1 MYYARKDSAANHLTR
16 EITQLQEKLISK
28 SIAGAGKWKSY
39 FARMDRKYLAA
50 TSFSNKGKT
59 YLDVDVNLCC
69 YCQPSTNTE
78 NPKTVGKVA
87 RRAGIEV
94 DSVPHRNT
102 MEMKA
107 HELGAI

>member
-1 MYYARKDSAANHLTR
+1 
-16 EITQLQEKLISK
+16 
-28 SIAGAGKWKSY
+28 
-39 FARMDRKYLAA
+39 MDRKYLAA

-59 YLDVDVNLCC
+59 YSDVDVNLRC